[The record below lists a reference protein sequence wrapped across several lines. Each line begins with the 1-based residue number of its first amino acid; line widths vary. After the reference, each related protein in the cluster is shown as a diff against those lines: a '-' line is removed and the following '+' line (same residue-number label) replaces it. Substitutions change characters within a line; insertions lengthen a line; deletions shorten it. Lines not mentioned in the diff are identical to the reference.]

1 MEPPMWGS
9 PDVRIASLHDAVPLD
24 GPDRRDRREQRRPDA
39 ISALM
44 APPMPAEA
52 PAAPTHVRDAI
63 ERAAGTGLTG
73 SSQQEFMSVY
83 VGPLETEATV
93 IQLRLVI
100 GTDDALTAAR
110 PLPGVATTP
119 ARPAPRP

>member
-1 MEPPMWGS
+1 MAMNLRLS
-9 PDVRIASLHDAVPLD
+9 PETAT
-24 GPDRRDRREQRRPDA
+24 
-39 ISALM
+39 ALQ
-44 APPMPAEA
+44 AEA
-52 PAAPTHVRDAI
+52 
-63 ERAAGTGLTG
+63 ERTGR
-73 SSQQEFMSVY
+73 SQQEFMSVY

-100 GTDDALTAAR
+100 GTDEALTAAR